1 LEYVD
6 RLEAIR
12 DLEFVNGGIHAAKRL
27 DGKESPFSKLMEDWS
42 TIIESVLEELV
53 EDYED
58 GTRETSL

>member
-1 LEYVD
+1 MD

-12 DLEFVNGGIHAAKRL
+12 DLEFVNGGIRAARRL
-27 DGKESPFSKLMEDWS
+27 YEKESQFSTLLEDWS

-58 GTRETSL
+58 GTGETSL